1 MELTYH
7 SEGRHNLKDIL
18 MGFNSEDWRQEEGGG
33 GLNFR
38 GTLANMAASE

>member
-1 MELTYH
+1 MGLIYY

-33 GLNFR
+33 GLHFR
-38 GTLANMAASE
+38 GALANMAALE